1 MNWRISCPGQFPTSS
16 ALLERTFLSKK
27 AASSQKKNHKY
38 LGVVLSALT
47 GRKKRR
53 PFSISKRA
61 LAAASE
67 TAGRR
72 RPLRP
77 HFFTTGGSLTWT
89 PKTQAV
95 SFATL
100 KRSVFPCTVQAL
112 EPCRWRERAVAC
124 PLERRTP
131 LPHHRQGQRV
141 LSPGGCGHA
150 PGRGCPVSRRGHRR
164 EDAGVYDHYGN
175 RPTAQ
180 SQRAGWRLPYP
191 R

>member
-1 MNWRISCPGQFPTSS
+1 MNWRISCLGQFPTSS
-16 ALLERTFLSKK
+16 ALLERTSLSRK

-38 LGVVLSALT
+38 LGAVLSALT

-100 KRSVFPCTVQAL
+100 KKSVFPCTVQAL
-112 EPCRWRERAVAC
+112 KPCRWRERSCLSFGTAHPSAASPARAAC
-124 PLERRTP
+124 SIAGRMRTRPRQRMPYIASRTSPRR
-131 LPHHRQGQRV
+131 RW
-141 LSPGGCGHA
+141 SI
-150 PGRGCPVSRRGHRR
+150 
-164 EDAGVYDHYGN
+164 
-175 RPTAQ
+175 
-180 SQRAGWRLPYP
+180 
-191 R
+191 

>member
-1 MNWRISCPGQFPTSS
+1 MEFSEQ
-16 ALLERTFLSKK
+16 
-27 AASSQKKNHKY
+27 
-38 LGVVLSALT
+38 LT
-47 GRKKRR
+47 GFELEDLMPWTVSNLQRPFREDFSLEKNGIIAEKESQIFGRRFVGFDRPKKRR

-100 KRSVFPCTVQAL
+100 KKSVFPCTVQAL
-112 EPCRWRERAVAC
+112 KPCRWRERSCLSFGTAHPSAALPARVAC
-124 PLERRTP
+124 SIAGRMRTRPRQRMPCFASRTSPRR
-131 LPHHRQGQRV
+131 RW
-141 LSPGGCGHA
+141 SI
-150 PGRGCPVSRRGHRR
+150 
-164 EDAGVYDHYGN
+164 
-175 RPTAQ
+175 
-180 SQRAGWRLPYP
+180 
-191 R
+191 